1 MYQFSRFVI
10 AGIQLPLHI
19 LPRNT
24 RMGSALYREVL
35 SKHLRHSMRKTGTKI
50 FQQDGAPCHKS
61 KMMMAWFKKQ
71 GITLLDWPG
80 QSPDMN
86 PIENLWTA
94 FKRILYKRF
103 KPPRNLAQL
112 EFNMRRAWKLLGK
125 DKELLFNLCDSME
138 RRIARLVE
146 VEDGHTKY

>member
-24 RMGSALYREVL
+24 RMDSALYREVL
-35 SKHLRHSMRKTGTKI
+35 SKHLGYSMRKTGTKI

-61 KMMMAWFKKQ
+61 RLMMAWFKKQ
-71 GITLLDWPG
+71 GITLLDWLG
-80 QSPDMN
+80 QSLDMN
-86 PIENLWTA
+86 PSENLWTA

-138 RRIARLVE
+138 RRIDRLVE
-146 VEDGHTKY
+146 VEGGHTKY

>member
-94 FKRILYKRF
+94 FKRILYQKF
-103 KPPRNLAQL
+103 KPPRT
-112 EFNMRRAWKLLGK
+112 WP
-125 DKELLFNLCDSME
+125 SWSS
-138 RRIARLVE
+138 
-146 VEDGHTKY
+146 T

>member
-24 RMGSALYREVL
+24 RMDSALYREVL
-35 SKHLRHSMRKTGTKI
+35 SKHLRYSMRKTGTKI
-50 FQQDGAPCHKS
+50 FQQDRAPCHKLRL
-61 KMMMAWFKKQ
+61 MMAWFKKQ

-86 PIENLWTA
+86 PIKNLWTA
-94 FKRILYKRF
+94 FKRILYQKF

-112 EFNMRRAWKLLGK
+112 EFNMRKAWKLLGK

-138 RRIARLVE
+138 RRIDRLVE
-146 VEDGHTKY
+146 VEGGHTKY